1 MTVGAVDTDESPAVE
16 WMVVVISENN
26 GAPGS
31 WRWNVKRH
39 SGTRLETIATS
50 DQTYLA
56 HDDAL
61 LAGQGF
67 MSAEQIWNL
76 PATGD
81 G

>member
-1 MTVGAVDTDESPAVE
+1 MDTDESPAVE

-31 WRWNVKRH
+31 WRWNVKRRI
-39 SGTRLETIATS
+39 GTRLETVAAS
-50 DQTYLA
+50 GQTYLA

-61 LAGQGF
+61 LAGQRF
-67 MSAEQIWNL
+67 LSAEQIWDL